1 MVRRTGTALALAG
14 FVAILAGWLT
24 GGGSVDL
31 PWAPS
36 LDIRFSFSLDGL
48 GVLYGLLATG
58 IGFAVFVYSRDYL
71 PIHLRHQDRP
81 EREETGFY
89 AFLLLFMVS
98 MVGLATAQDL
108 IVLFVF
114 WDLTAIASY
123 YLIGFDRQDAKDR
136 AAALMALL
144 VTGASAVLLLVGALV
159 LRDRYGTF
167 AIGEILARADGDAA
181 TTTAA
186 VLIAV
191 AALAKS
197 AQVPL
202 HFWLPRAMVAPTPV
216 SAYLHSAAMVAA
228 GVFLLS
234 RVYPLLVAAP
244 YVLDGV
250 LAVGIASMAI
260 GGVLALTRDELK
272 DVLAYSTIGQYGYV
286 VFLLGL
292 GTGAGVAAAC
302 FYVVVHAIAK
312 CALFLTAGA
321 VTATTGENRL
331 SNLGGLARPMPL
343 VAAGSAVA
351 AAGIVALPATAGFFA
366 DELFF
371 DAALERSGLLGAVA
385 LASAGLT
392 FAYIGRF
399 WSGIFLGPR
408 RPRDPDPVSAILA
421 APIAVLG
428 LVLFVFGFVTGP
440 LSRLAEDAAEAALLF
455 PVDVAVAYH
464 LDLRAENL
472 MALGAWA
479 VGLGALATRSLWWP
493 AATAVGRVGTRFGP
507 ERGYRATLAA
517 LNGLSDRIHDIEVR
531 DLRTRVAA
539 VFVPGGLLVALG
551 IVVTP
556 TGGAYA
562 AGSIGEDDIGLV
574 VVLAVATLGALA
586 TTFPRHHVTL
596 VLVLSSVGFSLAVA
610 YAFFGGPNVALVA
623 VLIETVLALAFLGV
637 LALLPRDLLRR
648 ESQVPTSRGRR
659 WRDPV
664 VGLVAGGA
672 AFVVAWGALSR
683 PAPQESVA
691 SELARLAPE
700 AHAADIVTAILAD
713 FRGLDTLVEISVLAV
728 ALLGIAAL
736 LRGQEA

>member
-1 MVRRTGTALALAG
+1 MLRRTGTALALAG
-14 FVAILAGWLT
+14 FAGILAGWAA

-36 LDIRFSFSLDGL
+36 LDIRLSFSLDGL

-58 IGFAVFVYSRDYL
+58 IGFAVFLYSRDYL
-71 PIHLRHQDRP
+71 PIHLRHQNRP
-81 EREETGFY
+81 EQESTAFY
-89 AFLLLFMVS
+89 AWLLLFMVS
-98 MVGLATAQDL
+98 MVGLATAQDM

-144 VTGASAVLLLVGALV
+144 VTGGSAVLFLAGALV
-159 LRDRYGTF
+159 LRNRYDTF
-167 AIGEILARADGDAA
+167 AVGEILAEAEGDAA

-234 RVYPLLVAAP
+234 RFYPLLEVVP
-244 YVLDGV
+244 GVLDAMLGV
-250 LAVGIASMAI
+250 AIASMAI
-260 GGVLALTRDELK
+260 GGVLALTRNELK
-272 DVLAYSTIGQYGYV
+272 QVLAYSTIAQYGYV

-292 GTGAGVAAAC
+292 GSAAGVAAAC
-302 FYVVVHAIAK
+302 FYVIVHAIAK

-331 SNLGGLARPMPL
+331 SNLGGLARPLPL
-343 VAAGSAVA
+343 LAAGSAVA
-351 AAGIVALPATAGFFA
+351 AAAIAALPGTVGFFA
-366 DELFF
+366 DELLF
-371 DAALERSGLLGAVA
+371 DAALERGPLLAAVSV
-385 LASAGLT
+385 LSAGLT
-392 FAYIGRF
+392 FAYMGRF
-399 WSGIFLGPR
+399 WAGIFLGAR
-408 RPRDPDPVSAILA
+408 RPRDPDRPSLVLAGPVAGL
-421 APIAVLG
+421 AVL
-428 LVLFVFGFVTGP
+428 LPVLGIATGP
-440 LSRLAEDAAEAALLF
+440 VSRLAADAAEAALLA
-455 PVDVAVAYH
+455 PVEIAVAYH

-472 MALGAWA
+472 MALAAYAIGVA
-479 VGLGALATRSLWWP
+479 VLATRPLWWP
-493 AATAVGRVGTRFGP
+493 AATAAARLGERLGP
-507 ERGYRATLAA
+507 ERGYRATLAG
-517 LNGLSDRIHDIEVR
+517 LNGLSDRIHDYEVR

-539 VFVPGGLLVALG
+539 VFVPGGLLVVLG
-551 IVVTP
+551 IIVTP
-556 TGGAYA
+556 TGGAYD
-562 AGSIGEDDIGLV
+562 AGRIGEDDIGLA
-574 VVLAVATLGALA
+574 VVLAVAAVGALA
-586 TTFPRHHVTL
+586 TTFPRQHVTL

-610 YAFFGGPNVALVA
+610 YAFFGGPDVALVA

-637 LALLPRDLLRR
+637 LALLPRQLLRR
-648 ESQVPTSRGRR
+648 ESQVPTSRTRR
-659 WRDPV
+659 WRDPL
-664 VGLVAGGA
+664 VGLMAGGA

-691 SELARLAPE
+691 TELARLAPE
-700 AHAADIVTAILAD
+700 AHAADVVTAILAD

-728 ALLGIAAL
+728 ALIGIAAL
-736 LRGQEA
+736 VRRQEA